1 MKERG
6 KMKDKTVKQRMSRK
20 RMSMARTPKER
31 QTRVKTGGTIAALTA
46 AAAVFAC
53 MVQMEKSILTRYEKG
68 VIYTAAA
75 AIYKGQVITED
86 NYGEFFV
93 EKELDK
99 ICIPPTA
106 LSAPEQIYGLAA
118 TYDIEQGVLLTEG
131 MFESLE
137 SILGELN
144 DPVIAGFKAEDIYQ
158 VAGGV
163 LRAGDRIHIYC
174 VRDQEAVLAWESV
187 YVQQVF
193 DISGKNIEAADKTT
207 AAQRLNIYLDKK
219 DIEAFYTG
227 LAGGSLRAVKVCD

>member
-1 MKERG
+1 
-6 KMKDKTVKQRMSRK
+6 MKDKRMSRK
-20 RMSMARTPKER
+20 RLPKERTPKER
-31 QTRVKTGGTIAALTA
+31 QTRVKTGGMIAALAA
-46 AAAVFAC
+46 AAAVFVC

-75 AIYKGQVITED
+75 AIYKGQMITED
-86 NYGEFFV
+86 NYREYLV

-99 ICIPPTA
+99 TCIPPTA
-106 LSAPEQIYGLAA
+106 LSTPEQLYGLAA
-118 TYDIEQGVLLTEG
+118 VYDIEPGVLLTEG

-137 SILGELN
+137 SIRSELD

-163 LRAGDRIHIYC
+163 LRAGDRIHIYY

-187 YVQQVF
+187 YIQQVF
-193 DISGKNIEAADKTT
+193 DISGKNIEAADTT
-207 AAQRLNIYLDKK
+207 TSAQRLNIYLDKK

-227 LAGGSLRAVKVCD
+227 LASGSLRAVKVWK